1 MRYLAAGIF
10 LAHGLAHLAGA
21 TSMRRNAFEGA
32 VWGALALGWG
42 VMALAV
48 WMRWSWW
55 LVGVEVAAV
64 LSLGMCFWRWQDAK
78 FGVVANVLALA
89 LAFAYL
95 AYPGGDGVG
104 VRNGNLERIWKEQ
117 GKAVRLKM
125 SGEIRLGAAW
135 YPFRAEQVLTE
146 KDEFVWAATVSM
158 WGLPILGS
166 DEYVAGKGAMRWKLL
181 GLIPVAVAEGPD
193 VSRSAM
199 GRMKA
204 EQAIWLFAGPE
215 FAEKQTQFWRW
226 GNPEGK
232 EFREEVFGVQFVEAR
247 KFGACTIPSKIR
259 AGWYF
264 GTPKFETEGEFFRA
278 TVEEA
283 EWK

>member
-1 MRYLAAGIF
+1 
-10 LAHGLAHLAGA
+10 
-21 TSMRRNAFEGA
+21 MRRNVFEGA
-32 VWGALALGWG
+32 VWASLALVWG
-42 VMALAV
+42 VMAVAV
-48 WMRWSWW
+48 SIRWSWW

-78 FGVVANVLALA
+78 FGVLANLVAVG

-104 VRNGNLERIWKEQ
+104 VRNRQLESLWKGQ
-117 GKAVRLKM
+117 GPALRLKM
-125 SGEIRLGAAW
+125 SGEIRLGATW
-135 YPFRAEQVLTE
+135 YPFRAEQVLTGQ
-146 KDEFVWAATVSM
+146 DEFVWAATVSM

-166 DEYVAGKGAMRWKLL
+166 DAYVAGKGAMRWKLL
-181 GLIPVAVAEGPD
+181 GLIPVAVAEGED
-193 VSRSAM
+193 VSKSAL

-204 EQAIWLFAGPE
+204 EQEIWLYARPD
-215 FAEKQTQFWRW
+215 FAEKQTQFLRW

-232 EFREEVFGVQFVEAR
+232 EFREEVFGVQFVEVGQ
-247 KFGACTIPSKIR
+247 FGAYRMPSKIR

-264 GTPKFETEGEFFRA
+264 GTPKFESEGEFFRA
-278 TVEEA
+278 TLEGA